1 MYRLA
6 IEQLKEWKNKPRR
19 KPLIIRGARQVG
31 KSWLMNEFGITY
43 FNSVIK
49 INCDDNPRM
58 STVFAE
64 GFNKE
69 KILLAFQAETGVKA
83 VPNET
88 LIILD
93 EIQEIP
99 NALKALK
106 YFNEQAPEYHVIA
119 AGSLLGI
126 AMHEGTSFPVG
137 KVEYLDLFPLSYD
150 EFLLAINEKPLF
162 EIIQSY
168 DFELATAFKTKFIEY
183 LKLYY
188 FVGGM
193 PEIVDLYINNKDF
206 SEVRNGQER
215 ILFDYEQDFSKHA
228 PKETVPRI
236 RALYN
241 SLPKQLAKENKK
253 FVYGL
258 VKEGARAR
266 EYEIAISWLIDCGLI
281 QRVDL
286 VSKPEIPLKSY
297 INGKAFKLF
306 SSDIGLLGA
315 SAGIEARSLIEG
327 NKLFTEFKGAMTEQ
341 YVLQQLKSSC
351 NFSPFYWGK
360 ENSTAEIDF
369 LLQFNSLVYPIEVK
383 AETNLKAK
391 SLKVF
396 CEKYQ
401 NNNAIR
407 ISLADFKK
415 EANLTNYPLYMI
427 NSLKKYLSE

>member
-6 IEQLKEWKNKPRR
+6 IDQLKEWKNKPRR

-31 KSWLMNEFGITY
+31 KSWLMNEFGITC

-58 STVFAE
+58 SAIFSE

-137 KVEYLDLFPLSYD
+137 KVEYLDLFPLSFD

-206 SEVRNGQER
+206 SEVRNVQER

-228 PKETVPRI
+228 PKEIVPRI

-327 NKLFTEFKGAMTEQ
+327 NRLFTHN
-341 YVLQQLKSSC
+341 V
-351 NFSPFYWGK
+351 
-360 ENSTAEIDF
+360 
-369 LLQFNSLVYPIEVK
+369 
-383 AETNLKAK
+383 
-391 SLKVF
+391 
-396 CEKYQ
+396 
-401 NNNAIR
+401 
-407 ISLADFKK
+407 
-415 EANLTNYPLYMI
+415 
-427 NSLKKYLSE
+427 

>member
-6 IEQLKEWKNKPRR
+6 IEQLKEWKDKPRR
-19 KPLIIRGARQVG
+19 KPLIIRGARHVG
-31 KSWLMNEFGITY
+31 KSWLMNEFGITC

-58 STVFAE
+58 SAVFAE

-106 YFNEQAPEYHVIA
+106 YFNEQAPEFHVIA

-126 AMHEGTSFPVG
+126 AMHVGTSFPVG
-137 KVEYLDLFPLSYD
+137 KVEYLDLFPLSFD
-150 EFLLAINEKPLF
+150 EFLLAINERPLF
-162 EIIQSY
+162 DIIQSC
-168 DFELATAFKTKFIEY
+168 DFELATAFNTKFIEY

-188 FVGGM
+188 YVGGM

-206 SEVRNGQER
+206 SEIRVAQER

-228 PKETVPRI
+228 PKGIVPRI
-236 RALYN
+236 RDLYN

-297 INGKAFKLF
+297 INGKAFKLY

-315 SAGIEARSLIEG
+315 SAGVEARSIIEG

-351 NFSPFYWGK
+351 KFSPFYWGK

-369 LLQFNSLVYPIEVK
+369 LLQSNSLVYPIEVK

-407 ISLADFKK
+407 ISLADLKK
-415 EANLTNYPLYMI
+415 EINLINYPLYMI

>member
-31 KSWLMNEFGITY
+31 KSWLMNEFGITC

-58 STVFAE
+58 SAIFSE

-106 YFNEQAPEYHVIA
+106 YFNEQAPEYQVIA

-137 KVEYLDLFPLSYD
+137 KVEYLDLFPLSFD

-228 PKETVPRI
+228 PKEIVPRI

>member
-1 MYRLA
+1 
-6 IEQLKEWKNKPRR
+6 
-19 KPLIIRGARQVG
+19 
-31 KSWLMNEFGITY
+31 MNEFGITC

-58 STVFAE
+58 SAVFAE

-106 YFNEQAPEYHVIA
+106 YFNEQAPEFHVIA

-126 AMHEGTSFPVG
+126 AMHVGTSFPVG
-137 KVEYLDLFPLSYD
+137 KVEYLDLFPLSFD
-150 EFLLAINEKPLF
+150 EFLLAINERPLF
-162 EIIQSY
+162 DIIQSC
-168 DFELATAFKTKFIEY
+168 DFELATAFNTKFIEY

-188 FVGGM
+188 YVGGM

-206 SEVRNGQER
+206 SEIRVAQER

-228 PKETVPRI
+228 PKEIVPRI

-266 EYEIAISWLIDCGLI
+266 EYEIAISWLNDCGLI
-281 QRVDL
+281 HRVDL

-315 SAGIEARSLIEG
+315 SAGIEARSIIEG

-341 YVLQQLKSSC
+341 YVLQQLKSTC
-351 NFSPFYWGK
+351 KFSLFYWGK

-369 LLQFNSLVYPIEVK
+369 LLQFNSLVYPLEVK

-407 ISLADFKK
+407 ISLADYKK
-415 EANLTNYPLYMI
+415 ETNLTNYPLYMI
-427 NSLKKYLSE
+427 NSLKKYLSEQ

>member
-6 IEQLKEWKNKPRR
+6 IDQLKEWKNKPRR

-31 KSWLMNEFGITY
+31 KSWLMNEFGITC

-58 STVFAE
+58 SAIFSE

-137 KVEYLDLFPLSYD
+137 KVEYLDLFPLSFD

-206 SEVRNGQER
+206 SEVRNVQER

-228 PKETVPRI
+228 PKEIVPRI

-281 QRVDL
+281 HRVDL

-407 ISLADFKK
+407 ISLADYKK
-415 EANLTNYPLYMI
+415 EVNLINYPLYMI